1 MNQTREKGV
10 WGWRRHCWCCLEND
24 ELWPR
29 YSAAGRTRVV
39 AQFNLL
45 RQTEQLENVFAQMLE
60 GR

>member
-1 MNQTREKGV
+1 
-10 WGWRRHCWCCLEND
+10 
-24 ELWPR
+24 LWQR

-45 RQTEQLENVFAQMLE
+45 RQTERLENVFAQLLE